1 MNLKLY
7 IDVKNRKLVESEA
20 SVTPVNLP
28 DFFRE
33 DSTTLQIMLLEEQD
47 DIVTPQAKVDI
58 TNMTMQVAIG
68 DQSTYLAYQGTW
80 TKDVAAS
87 TFTAELDLNTTEMV
101 SAFTASNDEAISS
114 IFEVEIQESGL
125 ISTVLQE
132 SITLTPDIIK
142 NTQIA
147 PSAIQAPSALAT
159 SMDGILKDSTTVE
172 FEKNADEIRAH
183 LVGMKPPNDA
193 LVAGSFLQV
202 NSTADGFDQVASTQG
217 SISIDNLTD
226 VDTTTATPTSGDL
239 LKWDG
244 TNWTPTA
251 HSAPSHTHT
260 ISEITDIDTSAVTD
274 GNVLKYNATSGN
286 WEPAADDTG
295 GAAGATSLIGLS
307 DVSSSMAPSVGEFLS
322 FDGTEWANSSA
333 PQPSSLN
340 EIGDVDTATN
350 SPTDGQVLGWDDST
364 STWVPRPSGGTLDL
378 DDIQDVDTTGAS
390 TGEVLKYD
398 GTNWVAASERSLDID
413 DLTNVDTSST
423 GHVPT
428 DGQVL
433 TWDSGMSH
441 WMPKVIGGAPTSVNY
456 SPTEVA
462 TGFWQ
467 MEFQVAMSG
476 PSFQRVDDINGA
488 ISIAL
493 DSIVA
498 GASVS
503 LILRSVMEDT
513 DTSDPQIT
521 FPITWPSD
529 WDWISLRPD
538 AIGIAQTMVVA
549 ISCTDSTT
557 GGIIAGA
564 APVHIGTD
572 MNPVLAL
579 NIDET
584 TVNLP

>member
-33 DSTTLQIMLLEEQD
+33 DSTSLQIMLLEEQD
-47 DIVTPQAKVDI
+47 DIEIPQAKVDI

-101 SAFTASNDEAISS
+101 SAFTASNDEAIAST
-114 IFEVEIQESGL
+114 FEVEVQESGL

-132 SITLTPDIIK
+132 SITLSPDIIK

-183 LVGMKPPNDA
+183 LIGMTPPNDA
-193 LVAGSFLQV
+193 LLAGSFLQV

-217 SISIDNLTD
+217 SLSIDNLTD
-226 VDTTTATPTSGDL
+226 VDTTTAAPTSGDL

-295 GAAGATSLIGLS
+295 GAAGATSLSGLS
-307 DVSSSMAPSVGEFLS
+307 DVDSGLTASTGEFLA
-322 FDGTEWANSSA
+322 FDGTEWSNSSA

-378 DDIQDVDTTGAS
+378 DDIQDVDTTGVS

-398 GTNWVAASERSLDID
+398 GTNWVAASEQSLDID

-428 DGQVL
+428 NGQVL
-433 TWDSGMSH
+433 TWDAVMSH
-441 WMPKVIGGAPTSVNY
+441 WMPSSPSSSVEIGIAVSDEATALTAGGVQTTFRMPHAMTLTSV
-456 SPTEVA
+456 
-462 TGFWQ
+462 
-467 MEFQVAMSG
+467 
-476 PSFQRVDDINGA
+476 R
-488 ISIAL
+488 
-493 DSIVA
+493 
-498 GASVS
+498 ASVS
-503 LILRSVMEDT
+503 DAPVGADLIVDINESGTTILSTKLSIDDGEKT
-513 DTSDPQIT
+513 
-521 FPITWPSD
+521 
-529 WDWISLRPD
+529 
-538 AIGIAQTMVVA
+538 
-549 ISCTDSTT
+549 STT
-557 GGIIAGA
+557 SAAPAVISDTALADDSEITVDIDQIGSSSAGA
-564 APVHIGTD
+564 GLKIWLIGTR
-572 MNPVLAL
+572 
-579 NIDET
+579 
-584 TVNLP
+584 